1 MDAAC
6 KDAHMKISL
15 EVHAQTNNVLQN
27 IQLINVRIL
36 THGGSVCAEAH
47 RGRRSAT
54 PHIIALLH
62 RGCLVTKE
70 RSQAS
75 QNHGSLASHASTLVY
90 TLSYRWP
97 FRVGV
102 QPHLSPSNGITLST
116 INLLVQSSVAALGD
130 RAAATGAC
138 ASHRSKQLINV
149 HVQAIRQAPV

>member
-1 MDAAC
+1 MRAC
-6 KDAHMKISL
+6 TDAHMKTSL
-15 EVHAQTNNVLQN
+15 EVDAQTNYVLQN
-27 IQLINVRIL
+27 IQLINGRIL
-36 THGGSVCAEAH
+36 THGGFVCVEAH
-47 RGRRSAT
+47 RGRRKGAT
-54 PHIIALLH
+54 PHIIAVLH

-102 QPHLSPSNGITLST
+102 QPHLSPSNGITLSI

-130 RAAATGAC
+130 RTAAT
-138 ASHRSKQLINV
+138 
-149 HVQAIRQAPV
+149 